1 VGIRVRGWLRRAY
14 IGKWEPM
21 RGEQYMRES
30 QLEEQLKRAEEVYDG
45 LVQTQRSLGT
55 MLTEVIRK
63 GGDLDE
69 FERHLREL
77 PHLCWQADLRRT
89 ELRLELLDL
98 RAKRAEE
105 EYRRAGKE
113 ASKAARSLEQARK
126 AYVEADEAARRSGLE
141 ARQLAELR
149 DKEARHLQE
158 LYRVQEE
165 AKRQRSQDEGQG
177 EQERQRKVQEEIQGE
192 IEGAQEER
200 QGE

>member
-1 VGIRVRGWLRRAY
+1 
-14 IGKWEPM
+14 
-21 RGEQYMRES
+21 MRES
-30 QLEEQLKRAEEVYDG
+30 QLEEELKRAEDVYDG

-55 MLTEVIRK
+55 MLAEVIRK

-77 PHLCWQADLRRT
+77 PHLSWQADLRRT
-89 ELRLELLDL
+89 ELRHELLDL

-126 AYVEADEAARRSGLE
+126 TYEAVDEVARRSSIE
-141 ARQLAELR
+141 ARRLAELR

-158 LYRVQEE
+158 LHRTKEE
-165 AKRQRSQDEGQG
+165 AERQRSHGEGQG
-177 EQERQRKVQEEIQGE
+177 EQEGRQRGEREKIQGE
-192 IEGAQEER
+192 DQGAQEQR
-200 QGE
+200 QTE